1 MKTAQY
7 TYAIIQKGF
16 FSGAKRIDGLT
27 DTWGKLDRTSKEK
40 IEVLFDNEADPY
52 QMNPFTRGKS
62 AETDKVM
69 DELKKEVMKYLVQTN
84 DPWMDEI

>member
-1 MKTAQY
+1 M
-7 TYAIIQKGF
+7 
-16 FSGAKRIDGLT
+16 
-27 DTWGKLDRTSKEK
+27 
-40 IEVLFDNEADPY
+40 LFDNEADPY

-69 DELKKEVMKYLVQTN
+69 DELKEEVMKYLVQTN